1 MGTQGGTMR
10 LASAALFVISTV
22 AISVA
27 HAQNLGGSDEGKKL
41 KNPVAVSPTSVAAGQ
56 KTFQKMCAFCHG
68 KDAAGNGPMAPK
80 GTTPSNLI
88 DAKWDRGATDGEIFL
103 VLRDGA
109 GPKFEMKG
117 YKGKLPDP
125 ELWNIVNYLRSLSP
139 GEKSR

>member
-1 MGTQGGTMR
+1 MR
-10 LASAALFVISTV
+10 LVSIVLFVISTV
-22 AISVA
+22 TPAVTD
-27 HAQNLGGSDEGKKL
+27 AQDPGGSAEGKKL

-88 DAKWDRGATDGEIFL
+88 DKKWDRGASDGEIFL

-117 YKGKLPDP
+117 YKGKLPDQ
-125 ELWNIVNYLRSLSP
+125 ELWNIVNYLRSLS
-139 GEKSR
+139 GSKSN